1 MNEIDGP
8 IIKRE
13 YPDRPVVG
21 VGAVIIKNGKVL
33 IVKRGK
39 EPGYGRWSIPGGAVH
54 LGEKLARAIE
64 REVLE
69 ETGLVVEAGEVVE
82 VYEPLIRD
90 EKGKVRYHYVL
101 IDFLCRYISGELKPE
116 SDILDAV
123 MAEPAE
129 LDKYDLPPA
138 TAALLH
144 KCLKKAGLL
153 P

>member
-1 MNEIDGP
+1 MNEIDGL

-13 YPDRPVVG
+13 YPDSPVVG
-21 VGAVIIKNGKVL
+21 VGAIIIKDGKVL

-54 LGEKLARAIE
+54 LGEKLARAVE

-82 VYEPLIRD
+82 VYEPVVRD
-90 EKGKVRYHYVL
+90 SEEKVQYHYVL
-101 IDFLCRYISGELKPE
+101 IDFMCRYVSGELKPE
-116 SDILDAV
+116 SDIQDAV
-123 MAEPAE
+123 MAEPSE
-129 LDKYDLPPA
+129 LYKYDLPPA

-144 KCLKKAGLL
+144 KCLKKEGLL